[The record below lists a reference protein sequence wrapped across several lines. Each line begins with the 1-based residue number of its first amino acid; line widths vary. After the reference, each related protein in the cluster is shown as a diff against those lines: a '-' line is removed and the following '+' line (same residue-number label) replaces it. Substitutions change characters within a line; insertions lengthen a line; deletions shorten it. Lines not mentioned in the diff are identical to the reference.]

1 MRIAIA
7 GGTGFIGRALIPP
20 LISQGNRIVLI
31 TRSPG
36 RKIEGIDP
44 SAVEQWSWEQ
54 ILDSPDVMG
63 RIDAVVNLAGASLN
77 QNWTRQAKQQII
89 NSRLTTVQQTAEWIR
104 RMSHK
109 PEVVV
114 QSSAVGIYGTST
126 KQTFDEHSETSP
138 VDFLSEVT
146 TRWENAADEIAHEGV
161 RLVKLRTG
169 VVLGNSGGAFPLM
182 KLPFLLGAGG
192 PVGSGK
198 QWLSWIHL
206 EDMVRLIDFSIKNPD
221 LSGPVNA
228 VSPSPVTNDSFGR
241 AVAKQYHRPYWLPL
255 PAFLLKAALRERS
268 TLLLDGQKVLP
279 VKALEAGFTF
289 RFPELAEALA
299 DIKERGI

>member
-7 GGTGFIGRALIPP
+7 GGTGFIGRALIP
-20 LISQGNRIVLI
+20 LLLSQGNRIVLI

-44 SAVEQWSWEQ
+44 SVIEQWSWEQ
-54 ILDSPDVMG
+54 ILDSPNAMG
-63 RIDAVVNLAGASLN
+63 RIDAIVNLAGASLN
-77 QNWTRQAKQQII
+77 QNWTRETKQQII
-89 NSRLTTVQQTAEWIR
+89 DSRLTTVQQTAEWIR
-104 RMSHK
+104 RMSYK

-126 KQTFDEHSETSP
+126 EQTFDEHSKTSP

-146 TRWENAADEIAHEGV
+146 TRWENAADEIANEGV

-206 EDMVRLIDFSIKNPD
+206 EDMVRLIDFSITNPN

-241 AVAKQYHRPYWLPL
+241 TVAKHYHRPYWLPL

-289 RFPELAEALA
+289 HYPELAEALA
-299 DIKERGI
+299 DMKQRG